1 MSHNNYT
8 HNTNNNYQ
16 VQIVVDPNATGQSNG
31 GIVSYTSTG
40 QSYYALSIL
49 PNNSGTPLFAPN
61 FTVDGVVGEFYWDE
75 SVNPTLT
82 SFPEPP
88 PHGISSQQD
97 IFKTF
102 VQLTGT
108 TTSTDNQTCGGPIVF
123 DNSAYVTGAFQTD
136 SVEITWGKIIL
147 AETYQDDNGVQ
158 YINGFQTQY
167 ASSDPLTWH
176 LPNIPVTQGLFSLSQ
191 GYPVEIKAYVY
202 LEYAPGFTGLTG
214 NETINIDFDEIAPI
228 VGCTNPLAENPTL
241 NATIDDGSCTFSGN
255 TYGVDVVISVENSP
269 SSNNGPYTDGS
280 TYGTGT
286 YLNPYTTVN
295 FSSGIG
301 YGNIQLEGEQL
312 AGTSIKT
319 ITLANTYAPGDSVT
333 ELVEFFVYP
342 SYNIVNFF
350 GTNLYYNNVYTHAG
364 PYSGPLNNIDPLQ
377 VQRMFHGWGDSKN
390 NLTAASLRIRQPF
403 IFQNWEDPFYL
414 GPQPLSNPAFYSEW
428 HISDDPTGNQPT
440 NIVGF
445 PNFVESSNMGAPEI
459 TSFINATEMFSTN
472 YSIYPG
478 YEFFPE
484 KVRVRISLDFT
495 MPTVTGY
502 NTSYVIPVNIYHNTE
517 NQGDLNFI

>member
-8 HNTNNNYQ
+8 HNTNNNYE
-16 VQIVVDPNATGQSNG
+16 VEIVVDPNATGQSNG

-40 QSYYALSIL
+40 QSYYVLSIF
-49 PNNSGTPLFAPN
+49 PNNSSTPLFAPN

-82 SFPEPP
+82 SYPDPP

-123 DNSAYVTGAFQTD
+123 DNSTYVTGAFQTD
-136 SVEITWGKIIL
+136 PVEVTWGKIIL
-147 AETYQDDNGVQ
+147 AETYQDDSGAQ
-158 YINGFQTQY
+158 YVNGFQTQY
-167 ASSDPLTWH
+167 ASSDPSTWQ
-176 LPNIPVTQGLFSLSQ
+176 LVDTTQGLFSLSQ

-202 LEYAPGFTGLTG
+202 LEYAPGFAGLTG
-214 NETINIDFDEIAPI
+214 NETINIDFDEIEPI
-228 VGCTNPLAENPTL
+228 VGCTNPLADNTTL

-255 TYGVDVVISVENSP
+255 TYGVDVVISIENTP
-269 SSNNGPYTDGS
+269 STTNNGPYTDGS

-301 YGNIQLEGEQL
+301 YGNIQLEGEQG
-312 AGTSIKT
+312 AGTSTKT
-319 ITLANTYAPGDSVT
+319 IPLQNTYAPGDSVV

-342 SYNIVNFF
+342 SYYTINLLGLNID
-350 GTNLYYNNVYTHAG
+350 YNNVYTHAG

-377 VQRMFHGWGDSKN
+377 VQRMFWGWGDSKN

-459 TSFINATEMFSTN
+459 TSYINATEIFSTN
-472 YSIYPG
+472 YSTYPG

-495 MPTVTGY
+495 MPAVTGY
-502 NTSYVIPVNIYHNTE
+502 NTSYEIPVNIYHNTE
-517 NQGDLNFI
+517 NQGTL